1 MKNSNNPLWSEGE
14 NKNFGKIAVEY
25 AAGQDIVLDKKFVQ
39 YECLVNQTH
48 QLMLLKQNILPINQ
62 VKK

>member
-1 MKNSNNPLWSEGE
+1 
-14 NKNFGKIAVEY
+14 
-25 AAGQDIVLDKKFVQ
+25 LDKKFVQ

-62 VKK
+62 VKKILEVLQEIKKIDKETYLNKKT